1 MRLLHLAPLCAALL
15 LGGCDQ
21 LGIESASAVAA
32 RKEADGKAIGAGC
45 RHAARSV
52 EDCYANNKRAE
63 KAPIFAGWK
72 EMNDYMRE
80 NNIEAVPAGR
90 DTAVAAAWPR
100 SRKMVQAGEKTGD
113 KAADKGSDKAA
124 AKTPAKPKPAARR
137 PTSPEGRDPSPQS
150 P

>member
-1 MRLLHLAPLCAALL
+1 MRLFLLAPLCAALL

-63 KAPIFAGWK
+63 RAAIFAGWK

-80 NNIEAVPAGR
+80 NNIEAVPADR
-90 DTAVAAAWPR
+90 DTAVAAASPEQPD
-100 SRKMVQAGEKTGD
+100 SAKPGE
-113 KAADKGSDKAA
+113 KAADKGSEKAG
-124 AKTPAKPKPAARR
+124 AKSPAKPKPAGKAADK
-137 PTSPEGRDPSPQS
+137 S
-150 P
+150 

>member
-1 MRLLHLAPLCAALL
+1 MRLFLLAPLCAALL

-63 KAPIFAGWK
+63 RAAIFAGWK
-72 EMNDYMRE
+72 EMNDYMR
-80 NNIEAVPAGR
+80 AVSYTHLDVYKRQLVFRLDLLHLRLDQLHP
-90 DTAVAAAWPR
+90 PR
-100 SRKMVQAGEKTGD
+100 R
-113 KAADKGSDKAA
+113 
-124 AKTPAKPKPAARR
+124 
-137 PTSPEGRDPSPQS
+137 
-150 P
+150 

>member
-1 MRLLHLAPLCAALL
+1 MRLFLLAPLCAALL

-63 KAPIFAGWK
+63 RAAIFAGWK

-80 NNIEAVPAGR
+80 NNIEAVPAER
-90 DTAVAAAWPR
+90 DTAVAAASPEHPEGT
-100 SRKMVQAGEKTGD
+100 KPGE
-113 KAADKGSDKAA
+113 KAADKGGEKAG
-124 AKTPAKPKPAARR
+124 AKSPAKPKPAGKAADK
-137 PTSPEGRDPSPQS
+137 S
-150 P
+150 